1 MINNDDDLNVIEF
14 FANQSPN
21 HVIDGSSILFCFFL
35 VNEISKSNSPEYLQ
49 NILQWNK
56 ERKQV
61 GWRIQN
67 PQTKNTQHSN
77 WKKFFF
83 QFEKKYSN
91 VVDCVMFE
99 HWTKKNMNILS
110 ENWIFCFAS
119 SIYTEFGQEVWPNK
133 LN

>member
-14 FANQSPN
+14 FANQSQIMWSMG
-21 HVIDGSSILFCFFL
+21 VQFCFVFFWL
-35 VNEISKSNSPEYLQ
+35 TKFPNQILQ
-49 NILQWNK
+49 NISRIFCNETKK
-56 ERKQV
+56 ESKWDEEFKTHKQKT
-61 GWRIQN
+61 RNIQIE
-67 PQTKNTQHSN
+67 KN
-77 WKKFFF
+77 FFF
-83 QFEKKYSN
+83 NLKKKYSN

>member
-83 QFEKKYSN
+83 QFEKKIFKCGWLCD
-91 VVDCVMFE
+91 V
-99 HWTKKNMNILS
+99 WTLNKKKYEYIK
-110 ENWIFCFAS
+110 W
-119 SIYTEFGQEVWPNK
+119 K
-133 LN
+133 LNFLFRFVYLHRIWSRSLTKQT